1 MKMKIALNPRLR
13 IPPLV
18 MILLGLMGIAAVVA
32 LIRYNNGI
40 GAISDL
46 SNAYPWGFW
55 VSFDLYTGIAISSGA
70 FVITSLV
77 YILELEQFRPLI
89 RPTLLTGFLG
99 YAMEVIALLVD
110 LGHPER
116 IWHYFIYQNFTSFLL
131 AIGLYVM
138 IYATI
143 MLVEFAPAILERLKW
158 QKLSAL
164 IRRFMKPLVI
174 VGAVISTLHQGSLG
188 ALLLIQ
194 PDKLYPLWWTPILPV
209 LFFISAV
216 SIGLAM
222 IIFESSLSSR
232 YFKRGLEIHLLEKLA
247 RYIPFVLGI
256 YIVTRFVQLGIAG
269 NIKYL
274 FTGGLMSFLFWLEIL
289 IGVGIPFVLFS
300 LRKVR
305 QNPKGLFFGSIIL
318 LLGMILNRFNVSW
331 FAVRHP
337 DPLTYMPVFMNNVKY
352 IPSLAEI
359 SISFG
364 IFAGGILAFG
374 LAVKYLPVFE
384 ETGHGSGEK
393 ESMTVSGVA
402 SQASPTIAGD

>member
-1 MKMKIALNPRLR
+1 MKLKIALTPRLR
-13 IPPLV
+13 IRPFGLA
-18 MILLGLMGIAAVVA
+18 LLALMGIAFVVSMV
-32 LIRYNNGI
+32 RYLVGI
-40 GAISDL
+40 GAVSNL

-116 IWHYFIYQNFTSFLL
+116 IWHYFIYQNFHSWLL

-143 MLVEFAPAILERLKW
+143 MLVEFAPTFLYRIKL
-158 QKLSAL
+158 QKLADL
-164 IRRFMKPLVI
+164 IKRFMKPLVI

-194 PDKLYPLWWTPILPV
+194 PAKLHLLWWTPILPL

-222 IIFESSLSSR
+222 TIFESSLSSR
-232 YFKRGLEIHLLEKLA
+232 YFKHGLEVHLLEKLA
-247 RYIPFVLGI
+247 RMIPFALGL
-256 YIVTRFVQLGIAG
+256 YLAVRFGQLILSG
-269 NIKYL
+269 NAQYL
-274 FTGGLMSFLFWLEIL
+274 FNSGLMSFLFWLEIL
-289 IGVGIPFVLFS
+289 IGAALPLVLFS
-300 LRKVR
+300 LQRIR
-305 QNPKGLFFGSIIL
+305 QSSKGLFLTSITL
-318 LLGMILNRFNVSW
+318 LAGMILNRFNVSW
-331 FAVRHP
+331 FAVKHA
-337 DPLTYMPVFMNNVKY
+337 DPLTYIPTFMNQVHY
-352 IPSLAEI
+352 VPSLAEI
-359 SISFG
+359 SISVG
-364 IFAGGILAFG
+364 IFSAGILAFG

-384 ETGHGSGEK
+384 EE
-393 ESMTVSGVA
+393 E
-402 SQASPTIAGD
+402 